1 MEHLWPLGGIYG
13 IKDCLSVSWMW
24 FFYQPVPW
32 WVYLISFGAMWGM
45 LTTYWDFLFGY
56 DNFFMHGAG
65 IAFAFIPFAIV
76 SGGWLGF
83 GIRFISL
90 ALTMGIWSKC
100 FGDVD
105 VEECGRG
112 AFITATLPFAIVSGG
127 WLGFGIRFISLAI
140 IS

>member
-1 MEHLWPLGGIYG
+1 MILLVTVLFTILSAFLYRVGGMSKEEAQEKVPWLPLWFVNTRARDIG
-13 IKDCLSVSWMW
+13 CSVLSVSWMW

-100 FGDVD
+100 FD
-105 VEECGRG
+105 VES
-112 AFITATLPFAIVSGG
+112 IK
-127 WLGFGIRFISLAI
+127 
-140 IS
+140 